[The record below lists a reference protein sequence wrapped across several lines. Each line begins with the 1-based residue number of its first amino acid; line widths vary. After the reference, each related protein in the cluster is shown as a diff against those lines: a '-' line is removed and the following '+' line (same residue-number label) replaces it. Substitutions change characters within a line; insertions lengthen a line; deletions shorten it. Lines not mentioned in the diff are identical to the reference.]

1 MGSNQQQQRVVNV
14 VVVFF
19 FLVLIPVTQS
29 LPFIVLHGIGDQC
42 KNGGVTN
49 FVKLLSDWSG
59 SQGYCLE
66 IGNGMWTSWTK
77 PLLKQTAIACEKVK
91 KMSELN
97 QGYNIVGLS
106 QGNVIGRGII
116 EFCDGGPP
124 VKNFISLGGPHA
136 GTASIPLCGS
146 EKVCTLIDSVIK
158 FGVYSSIVQNS
169 LAPTGYVKMPIDIAG
184 YLKGCKFLPK
194 LNNEIINKR
203 NSTYSKRFASLENL
217 VLIMFDHDTILIPKE
232 TAWFGFYPDGALHSV
247 LPPQQTKL
255 YTEDWIGL
263 RALDEAG
270 KVKFF
275 NVSGDHLDISHSD
288 MKTYIVPYL
297 KDHNHIVPY
306 LKNQMNEY

>member
-1 MGSNQQQQRVVNV
+1 MQHLEYLFQD
-14 VVVFF
+14 
-19 FLVLIPVTQS
+19 L
-29 LPFIVLHGIGDQC
+29 GIGDQC
-42 KNGGVTN
+42 KNGGIKN

-59 SQGYCLE
+59 SQGYCIE

-77 PLLKQTAIACEKVK
+77 PLLKQTAIACEKVVK
-91 KMSELN
+91 KMSDLT

-136 GTASIPLCGS
+136 GTASIPLCGV
-146 EKVCTLIDSVIK
+146 KPY
-158 FGVYSSIVQNS
+158 GHSSKSTYRVTNRLPINGIPTPVARFELTSLWINS
-169 LAPTGYVKMPIDIAG
+169 LAPSGYVKMPIDIDG

-203 NSTYSKRFASLENL
+203 NSTYKQRLASLENL
-217 VLIMFDHDTILIPKE
+217 ILIMFDRDTILIPKE

-247 LPPQQTKL
+247 LQPQQTKL

-263 RALDEAG
+263 RTLDEAG

-275 NVSGDHLDISHSD
+275 NLSGDHLDITHSD

-306 LKNQMNEY
+306 LKDQMKES